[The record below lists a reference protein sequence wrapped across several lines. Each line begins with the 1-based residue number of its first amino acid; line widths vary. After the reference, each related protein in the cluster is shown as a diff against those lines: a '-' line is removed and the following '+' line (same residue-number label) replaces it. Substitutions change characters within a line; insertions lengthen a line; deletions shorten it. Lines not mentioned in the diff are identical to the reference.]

1 MTNCLHFL
9 VNPAHFQ
16 EMPSLDLVVQRYVV
30 DLIGQ
35 RYVVLGELVVE
46 VVMLSGVVKEGLSIS
61 TLKAALK

>member
-9 VNPAHFQ
+9 VNPALLQ
-16 EMPSLDLVVQRYVV
+16 EMLSLDLV
-30 DLIGQ
+30 GQ

-46 VVMLSGVVKEGLSIS
+46 VVMLSGVIKEGLSIS